1 LPVFT
6 KAENL
11 SVFTRAEN
19 LSGFPK
25 GENLSGFPKG
35 VILSVLPKAE
45 DLSVFPKAEGMSD
58 FQVWD
63 IGQVTVSNFDWLP
76 FTPTSGHLLRSFIN
90 GGPRYPGYK
99 TSIETLTFEVVNVF
113 GPYHIILRWPCYV
126 KVMTIPSYAYLKL
139 KISGSTDVI
148 TLEART

>member
-1 LPVFT
+1 LPIFT

-11 SVFTRAEN
+11 SVFTGAEN

-35 VILSVLPKAE
+35 EILSVLPKAE
-45 DLSVFPKAEGMSD
+45 DLSVFPKAEGVSD

-76 FTPTSGHLLRSFIN
+76 FTPLWSPSPVLQLVSEPVWSPVGFNRLCDLKATWRKELLSLWSSMARISVT
-90 GGPRYPGYK
+90 GK
-99 TSIETLTFEVVNVF
+99 TELA
-113 GPYHIILRWPCYV
+113 
-126 KVMTIPSYAYLKL
+126 TIF
-139 KISGSTDVI
+139 
-148 TLEART
+148 